1 VPVIA
6 TRDAHGPALKPSDR
20 NFARRIDLT
29 SLQLFVAVC
38 ELGSIGRAAEREF
51 IAASA
56 VSKRLSDLEATL
68 DTPLL
73 YRHTRGV
80 DLTPAGESLLHHA
93 RSVLFS
99 LEKMQ
104 GELSEYADGV
114 RGHVRVHASIS
125 AVVQFLPEDL
135 GRFIQDHPEVKIDLE
150 EHLSTE
156 VLRAVQEGAADL
168 GICNTGVLK
177 ARAPTGYALPPEG
190 AGSPRGGPA
199 VTPGHELQ
207 VRPYRRD
214 QLVLIV
220 PRRHMLAQR
229 ERIAFEETLDCDHV
243 GLHSNSSVYVAMR
256 DAAAAAG
263 RTIKL
268 RIHVTGLDAMCRMI
282 HNGLGVGVM
291 PLRAFELMHGVGDLE
306 CVRLTDAWASRR
318 IDLVARDFSTLPVT
332 GRLLVQHLASR
343 VDEPEAATAE

>member
-1 VPVIA
+1 MPV
-6 TRDAHGPALKPSDR
+6 KSSER

-38 ELGSIGRAAEREF
+38 ELGSIGKAAEREF

-56 VSKRLSDLEATL
+56 VSKRLSDLEAAL

-73 YRHTRGV
+73 YRHSKGV

-125 AVVQFLPEDL
+125 AIVQFLPEDL
-135 GRFIQDHPEVKIDLE
+135 GAFIRQHSGIKIDLE

-156 VLRAVQEGAADL
+156 VVRAVQEGAADL
-168 GICNTGVLK
+168 GICNT
-177 ARAPTGYALPPEG
+177 ADG
-190 AGSPRGGPA
+190 AG
-199 VTPGHELQ
+199 ELQ
-207 VRPYRRD
+207 TLPYRSD
-214 QLVLIV
+214 ELVLIV
-220 PRRHMLAQR
+220 PKVHALAD
-229 ERIAFEETLDCDHV
+229 EFAINFEQALDYDQV
-243 GLHSNSSVYVAMR
+243 GLHSNSSIYLAMR
-256 DAAAAAG
+256 AAAAAVG

-282 HNGLGVGVM
+282 QNGLGVGVM
-291 PLRAFELMHGVGDLE
+291 PREAFSLLHGLSRESGGLIAVTLLDP
-306 CVRLTDAWASRR
+306 WATRQ
-318 IDLVARDFSTLPVT
+318 IQLVARDFSTLPIT
-332 GRLLVQHLASR
+332 ARLLVEHLS
-343 VDEPEAATAE
+343 PPAAP